1 MFTQEDK
8 DNFFNAIESL
18 KKYRRAD
25 LLDEK
30 GRNLLEQLYTDLLPS
45 EHILKKSIKENTT
58 FLIGRKGTG
67 KSTIFLRIEQ
77 ELRKKDTVL
86 PCYLDVKTIYESA
99 QTEYVNF
106 DYLSD
111 YLPEKTIRKYL
122 IERSFLQSVLKRIA
136 EEIDIRY
143 DNWYEKLKQ
152 VLGNTKAEETK
163 EKIQTL
169 KSRIED
175 NEILK
180 EIEIPIIKNI
190 SQKKKTLNESATATS
205 TETNYSISG
214 GLDPAG
220 PSGRINLGNGIN
232 ESEAL
237 KQASEIEENFSSIF
251 LQVFQIKTFIEE
263 LKEILTAVK
272 IRHIVVLL
280 DDFSEID
287 DFAIKTFV
295 DVVLAPLNNW
305 SDEFIKFKVAAYPN
319 RIYYGKIDP
328 GKIDTINLDFYALY
342 SEFDRDK
349 MEEGATDFTKRL
361 LERRV
366 QHFVKKDTALFFDT
380 SKVPIE
386 DYYELLFQ
394 TSMNVPRI
402 IGYILSYCYQS
413 KIIYDKPINRT
424 DIEAAAQRYYEDKI
438 EPFFHKTTFSL
449 LSINE
454 KIDVLQLRDLLNKF
468 VDKMIEIKRKISTGE
483 YIGETYIPTFP
494 YASHFHFAT
503 SLENFLKTLELNF
516 FISKYTEMSDKD
528 GQNSSVFCLNY
539 GLAQKNNLLWG
550 KPRGTKHRK
559 YFIERLFNF
568 NILLKEFL
576 STSKSIHCSNE
587 DCNQTFTQEQIHL
600 LEFSGYKCNKCQ
612 SPVIIEPISAD
623 IKNELKQIEQ
633 ENLLNPSDIEI
644 VMELA
649 KQADAVPA
657 KEIAEELDISSYSI
671 AQRSRNLDL
680 RKGLVKR
687 HDTTPKTYELTEA
700 AKNIYSFDNN
710 NLNQDEQIK

>member
-1 MFTQEDK
+1 MFTQDDK

-30 GRNLLEQLYTDLLPS
+30 GRNLLEILYTDLLPS

-77 ELRKKDTVL
+77 ELRKKDTFL

-99 QTEYVNF
+99 QTEYLSF

-111 YLPEKTIRKYL
+111 YLPEKIIRKYL
-122 IERSFLQSVLKRIA
+122 IERSFLQSILKRIA
-136 EEIDIRY
+136 DEIDLRY

-152 VLGNTKAEETK
+152 LLGNTKAEETK
-163 EKIQTL
+163 EKIKAL
-169 KSRIED
+169 KIRIED

-190 SQKKKTLNESATATS
+190 TQRKKIINENNASTT
-205 TETNYSISG
+205 TETNDSISG
-214 GLDPAG
+214 CIDATGLG
-220 PSGRINLGNGIN
+220 GKINLGDGTK
-232 ESEAL
+232 ESEGS
-237 KQASEIEENFSSIF
+237 KNSTEIEGNFSSIF

-263 LKEILTAVK
+263 LKEILTIVK

-328 GKIDTINLDFYALY
+328 GKVDTINLDFYALY

-349 MEEGATDFTKRL
+349 MEEGAIDFTKRL

-366 QHFVKKDTALFFDT
+366 QHFVKKDPAIFFDT
-380 SKVPIE
+380 SRGPIE
-386 DYYELLFQ
+386 EYYELLFQ

-413 KIIYDKPINRT
+413 KIIYDKQINRT

-454 KIDVLQLRDLLNKF
+454 KIDVIQLRDLLYRF
-468 VDKMIEIKRKISTGE
+468 IEKMIEIKRKISTGE
-483 YIGETYIPTFP
+483 YSGEAYIPTFP

-503 SLENFLKTLELNF
+503 ALENFLKTLELNF

-528 GQNSSVFCLNY
+528 GQNSSIFCLNY
-539 GLAQKNNLLWG
+539 GLAQKSNFLWG
-550 KPRGTKHRK
+550 KPKGTKHRK
-559 YFIERLFNF
+559 YFIERPFNF
-568 NILLKEFL
+568 NILLKDFL
-576 STSKSIHCSNE
+576 STSKSIHCINE
-587 DCNQTFTQEQIHL
+587 DCNQTFTQEQIPL
-600 LEFSGYKCNKCQ
+600 LEFSGYKCNKC
-612 SPVIIEPISAD
+612 SSIVIIEPISVD

-687 HDTTPKTYELTEA
+687 HDTTPKTYELTET
-700 AKNIYSFDNN
+700 AKNIYSLDNDN
-710 NLNQDEQIK
+710 SNQNT

>member
-1 MFTQEDK
+1 MFTQNDK
-8 DNFFNAIESL
+8 DNFFSAIESL

-30 GRNLLEQLYTDLLPS
+30 GRNLLETLYTDLLPS

-77 ELRKKDTVL
+77 ELRKNDTFL

-99 QTEYVNF
+99 QTEYLNF

-122 IERSFLQSVLKRIA
+122 IERSFLQSVLKKIA

-143 DNWYEKLKQ
+143 DNWFEKLKLL
-152 VLGNTKAEETK
+152 LGNTKAEETK
-163 EKIQTL
+163 EKIKKL
-169 KSRIED
+169 KQRIED

-190 SQKKKTLNESATATS
+190 SQKKKTFNEKSATTTIETS
-205 TETNYSISG
+205 DALSANVNA
-214 GLDPAG
+214 AG
-220 PSGRINLGNGIN
+220 PSAKFTLGDGTK
-232 ESEAL
+232 ESEGSKNSTEL
-237 KQASEIEENFSSIF
+237 EENFSSIF
-251 LQVFQIKTFIEE
+251 LQIFQIKTFIEE
-263 LKEILTAVK
+263 LKEILTASKV
-272 IRHIVVLL
+272 RHIVVLL

-328 GKIDTINLDFYALY
+328 GKVDTINLDFYNLY
-342 SEFDRDK
+342 SEFDRNK
-349 MEEGATDFTKRL
+349 MEEGAIDFTKRL
-361 LERRV
+361 IEKRV
-366 QHFVKKDTALFFDT
+366 QHFVKKDPAIFFDT
-380 SKVPIE
+380 NKIGIE
-386 DYYELLFQ
+386 EYYELLFQ

-413 KIIYDKPINRT
+413 KIIYDKPINKT
-424 DIEAAAQRYYEDKI
+424 DIESAAQRYYEDKI

-454 KIDVLQLRDLLNKF
+454 KIDTLQLRDLLQRF
-468 VDKMIEIKRKISTGE
+468 VEKMIETKRKISSGE
-483 YIGETYIPTFP
+483 YSGETYLPTFP
-494 YASHFHFAT
+494 FASHFHFAST
-503 SLENFLKTLELNF
+503 LESFLKTLELNF

-528 GQNSSVFCLNY
+528 GQNSSIYCLNY
-539 GLAQKNNLLWG
+539 GLAQKNNLMWG
-550 KPRGTKHRK
+550 KPKGTKHRK
-559 YFIERLFNF
+559 YFIERPFNF
-568 NILLKEFL
+568 NVLLKDFL

-587 DCNQTFTQEQIHL
+587 ECNQTFTQEQLPL
-600 LEFSGYKCNKCQ
+600 LEFSGFKCNKCQ
-612 SPVIIEPISAD
+612 SNVIIEAISNE
-623 IKNELKQIEQ
+623 IKNELIKIEH
-633 ENLLNPSDIEI
+633 ENLLNTSDIEI
-644 VMELA
+644 VMELS
-649 KQADAVPA
+649 KQDDAITA
-657 KEIAEELDISSYSI
+657 KEIAEELDISSHSVG
-671 AQRSRNLDL
+671 QRSRNLDL
-680 RKGLVKR
+680 RKGLIKR
-687 HDTTPKTYELTEA
+687 HDTIPKTYELTET
-700 AKNIYSFDNN
+700 AKNIYNTNNDNETDN
-710 NLNQDEQIK
+710 M

>member
-8 DNFFNAIESL
+8 DYFFSAIESL

-30 GRNLLEQLYTDLLPS
+30 GRNLLEILYTDLLPS

-77 ELRKKDTVL
+77 ELRKKDTFL
-86 PCYLDVKTIYESA
+86 PCYLDVKTIFESA
-99 QTEYVNF
+99 QTEYLNF

-122 IERSFLQSVLKRIA
+122 IERSFLQSILKRIA
-136 EEIDIRY
+136 EEIDLRY
-143 DNWYEKLKQ
+143 DSWYEKLKQ
-152 VLGNTKAEETK
+152 VLGKTKADETK
-163 EKIQTL
+163 EKINAL
-169 KSRIED
+169 KNRIED

-180 EIEIPIIKNI
+180 EIEIPIIKTI
-190 SQKKKTLNESATATS
+190 AQKKKTYKETTTS
-205 TETNYSISG
+205 TSSETIDSISG
-214 GLDPAG
+214 GIDAIG
-220 PSGRINLGNGIN
+220 PSGKLKLSDGSK
-232 ESEAL
+232 ESEGTKHSTEA
-237 KQASEIEENFSSIF
+237 EEDFSSIF

-263 LKEILTAVK
+263 LKQILTAVK
-272 IRHIVVLL
+272 TRHIVVLL

-287 DFAIKTFV
+287 DFAIRTFV

-328 GKIDTINLDFYALY
+328 GKVDTINLDFYALY

-349 MEEGATDFTKRL
+349 MEEGAIDFTKRL
-361 LERRV
+361 LERRLL
-366 QHFVKKDTALFFDT
+366 HFVKKDPSIFFDT
-380 SKVPIE
+380 SRAPIE
-386 DYYELLFQ
+386 EYYELLFQ

-438 EPFFHKTTFSL
+438 APFFHKTTFSL

-454 KIDVLQLRDLLNKF
+454 KIDVLQLRDLLQRF
-468 VDKMIEIKRKISTGE
+468 VDKMVEVKRKISIGEFTGE
-483 YIGETYIPTFP
+483 AYIPSFP
-494 YASHFHFAT
+494 YTSHFHFAT
-503 SLENFLKTLELNF
+503 ELEKFLKTLELNF

-528 GQNSSVFCLNY
+528 GQNSSIFCLNY
-539 GLAQKNNLLWG
+539 GLAQKHNLLWG
-550 KPRGTKHRK
+550 KPKGTKHRK
-559 YFIERLFNF
+559 YFIERPFNF
-568 NILLKEFL
+568 NVLLKEFL

-587 DCNQTFTQEQIHL
+587 DCNQIFAQEQIPL

-612 SPVIIEPISAD
+612 FPVIIEPISVD
-623 IKNELKQIEQ
+623 IKTELIQIKQ

-649 KQADAVPA
+649 KQSDAVSA
-657 KEIAEELDISSYSI
+657 KEIAEELDISSHSI
-671 AQRSRNLDL
+671 GQRSRNLDL

-700 AKNIYSFDNN
+700 AKSIYSLDSENPSTN
-710 NLNQDEQIK
+710 AESK

>member
-205 TETNYSISG
+205 TETNDSISG

-559 YFIERLFNF
+559 YFIERPFNF